1 MKKIVSISLALF
13 LFQLAGFT
21 QCGINQ
27 KELRDKYCKGSY
39 LVHSELTNSSPT
51 VQIALKKENNYA
63 IYLLNPSQP
72 VTRFTMLNSN
82 NEKVALESRQKQ
94 DYTVYSFAP
103 QASDTYIFSVD
114 FNTDKDACVLWTI
127 YLQNGNNLRA
137 GIYRSFEE
145 LKYNN
150 PSVEFNYGIT
160 AKSRKVN
167 QEQLDFYSIDI
178 DKRKARDVGKVIGFS
193 DGKELYINGNSPSL
207 RPAAEFV
214 KAEILDRYFYFQ
226 DIETILVP
234 SGTTVVSVPKL
245 VQKIMDM
252 NTGKI
257 TTLNIQNL
265 KELIADNPGLIAG
278 FDKETQKNRKLKEY
292 LIRYLDDKYNK

>member
-1 MKKIVSISLALF
+1 M
-13 LFQLAGFT
+13 
-21 QCGINQ
+21 
-27 KELRDKYCKGSY
+27 
-39 LVHSELTNSSPT
+39 SPT
-51 VQIALKKENNYA
+51 VRIALKEGDKYA

-72 VTRFTMLNSN
+72 VKGFTMLNSN
-82 NEKVALESRQKQ
+82 NEKVALESRQNP
-94 DYTVYSFAP
+94 DYTVYTFAP

-114 FNTDKDACVLWTI
+114 FNTDKNACVLWTI

-150 PSVEFNYGIT
+150 PSVEFTYGIT

-167 QEQLDFYSIDI
+167 QEQLDFYRMDI

-193 DGKELYINGNSPSL
+193 DGKDLYINGNSPSL
-207 RPAAEFV
+207 RPAVEFV
-214 KAEILDRYFYFQ
+214 KAEILDRYYYFQ
-226 DIETILVP
+226 DIETIIIP
-234 SGTTVVSVPKL
+234 SGTTVVTAPRL

-257 TTLNIQNL
+257 TTLNNQNL
-265 KELIADNPGLIAG
+265 KELMADNPPLVNE
-278 FDKETQKNRKLKEY
+278 FDKETHKNRKLKEY
-292 LIRYLDDKYNK
+292 LIRYLVDKYDK

>member
-1 MKKIVSISLALF
+1 MKKLISICLALF
-13 LFQLAGFT
+13 TLHLTSFA

-51 VQIALKKENNYA
+51 VQIALKEGNKYA
-63 IYLLNPSQP
+63 IYLLNPSHP
-72 VTRFTMLNSN
+72 VNRFTMLDSH
-82 NEKVALESRQKQ
+82 NERVTLESRQNP
-94 DYTVYSFAP
+94 DYTVYTFAP
-103 QASDTYIFSVD
+103 QTSDTYIFSVD
-114 FNTDKDACVLWTI
+114 FDTDKDACVLWTI
-127 YLQNGNNLRA
+127 YLQNSNNLKP

-150 PSVEFNYGIT
+150 PSVEFSYRIT
-160 AKSRKVN
+160 SRSRKINQDQVN
-167 QEQLDFYSIDI
+167 FYSIDI
-178 DKRKARDVGKVIGFS
+178 DKRKAKEAGKVIGFS
-193 DGKELYINGNSPSL
+193 DGKEVYISRNSQSL
-207 RPAAEFV
+207 RPGTEFV
-214 KAEILDRYFYFQ
+214 KAEILDRYYYFQ
-226 DIETILVP
+226 DIETIIVP

-265 KELIADNPGLIAG
+265 KELMADNPGLIAG
-278 FDKETQKNRKLKEY
+278 FDRETQKNRKLKEY